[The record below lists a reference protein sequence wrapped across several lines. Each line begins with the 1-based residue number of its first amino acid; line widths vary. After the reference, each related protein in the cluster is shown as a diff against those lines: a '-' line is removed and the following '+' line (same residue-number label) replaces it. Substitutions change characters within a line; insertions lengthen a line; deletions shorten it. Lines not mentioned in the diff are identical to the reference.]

1 MRAPRLIAL
10 VALGVPILM
19 AAPRVYAQADAAT
32 ALTLFMDGKK
42 LVASGDVAGA
52 CPKFAAS
59 LGLVPKIAT
68 ALSLADCYE
77 RTGMTASAWAR
88 YGEAAAMAKAAGDG
102 YRERFAAQHAA
113 ALEPKLSKLTIL
125 APSPPSGLEVKRDG
139 EVVARAIFGSAL
151 PVDPGKHTIEA
162 SAPGKKGWSTTVD
175 VGKEAAKVDV
185 TIPALEEVA
194 PQVAVVPAPTPPVA
208 APQQAPP
215 PQAPPP
221 APPPPEKSSWTE
233 QKTAAVAAGSLGV
246 AGVVFGS
253 IFGLVA
259 SSKWHDAQTNQCH
272 ETLVCTTQGG
282 VLVND
287 AKSAAT
293 LSDVGFIVGAL
304 GLGGGIALWLTAPS
318 TTSTVGRISI
328 SPTVGATDGVV
339 LRGAF

>member
-1 MRAPRLIAL
+1 MRASSLIAV
-10 VALGVPILM
+10 VAI
-19 AAPRVYAQADAAT
+19 AAPIVFAAPVAHAQADAAT

-88 YGEAAAMAKAAGDG
+88 YGEAAAMAKAANDG
-102 YRERFAAQHAA
+102 YRERFASQHAA
-113 ALEPKLSKLTIL
+113 ALEPKLSKLTIT
-125 APSPPSGLEVKRDG
+125 APSATAGLDVKRDG
-139 EVVARAIFGSAL
+139 ENVDRTIFGSAL
-151 PVDPGKHTIEA
+151 PVNPGKHTIEA
-162 SAPGKKGWSTTVD
+162 SAPGKKPWSTTVE
-175 VGKEAAKVDV
+175 VGKDGAKVDV
-185 TIPALEEVA
+185 AIPPLEDVA
-194 PQVAVVPAPTPPVA
+194 PPVVAPPTPPAVA
-208 APQQAPP
+208 TPAPVVTAPP
-215 PQAPPP
+215 PQSPPP
-221 APPPPEKSSWTE
+221 PPPPESSWSG
-233 QKTAAVAAGSLGV
+233 QKTAAVLSGAVGV
-246 AGVVFGS
+246 AGVAFGS

-259 SSKWHDAQTNQCH
+259 SSKWHDAQTNECH
-272 ETLVCTTQGG
+272 ETLVCSPQGG

-318 TTSTVGRISI
+318 STSTAISV
-328 SPTVGATDGVV
+328 SPMVGATDGVV
-339 LRGAF
+339 VRGSF